1 MASGRHKL
9 VIESQFQRRIMRI
22 AAPVSAATLVTGAVV
37 GVAVAGG
44 PAEQDAPEA
53 TATPVRATLAAPV
66 ADVADFAD
74 RVETASRSSRRVTL
88 QAKPDVKRQLFM
100 TADLNLWPTA
110 AEKGEPIDV
119 LPAGEKVGFT
129 GKVRNGFAQILYDGQ
144 VRWVNNDYLTDE
156 KPVEETAE
164 AGESTDAAEAGEAAA
179 TGEVSGAACVHGSS
193 IESGLTSGAVAVY
206 RAVCAAFPQ
215 VSSYGGW
222 RGDGEHA
229 DGRAIDIMVSG
240 DLGWQIANW
249 LVANSSRLGLYDVIY
264 AQRIW
269 TDQRSSEGW
278 RPMEDRGSTTANHYD
293 HVHVKAY

>member
-9 VIESQFQRRIMRI
+9 VVESQFRRRLVRI
-22 AAPVSAATLVTGAVV
+22 AAPVSAATLVTGTVV
-37 GVAVAGG
+37 SIAVAGG
-44 PAEQDAPEA
+44 NSGQEPPEA
-53 TATPVRATLAAPV
+53 TPTPVQATLAVP
-66 ADVADFAD
+66 DLSD

-88 QAKPDVKRQLFM
+88 KAKPDVKRQMFM
-100 TADLNLWPTA
+100 TADLNLWPTP

-119 LPAGEKVGFT
+119 LSAGEKVAFT
-129 GKVRNGFAQILYDGQ
+129 GLVRNGFAQILHGGQ
-144 VRWVNNDYLTDE
+144 VRWVNNDYLTAE
-156 KPVEETAE
+156 KPVAETTA
-164 AGESTDAAEAGEAAA
+164 AGQAGEAAA
-179 TGEVSGAACVHGSS
+179 TGAVSGAACVHGSS
-193 IESGLTSGAVAVY
+193 IESGLTSGAIAVY

-215 VSSYGGW
+215 VGSYGGW

-249 LVANSSRLGLYDVIY
+249 LVANSGRLSLYDVIY
-264 AQRIW
+264 SQRIW

>member
-1 MASGRHKL
+1 MALGRHKL
-9 VIESQFQRRIMRI
+9 VVESQFRRRLVRI

-44 PAEQDAPEA
+44 QADPDAPEA

-66 ADVADFAD
+66 TDFAD
-74 RVETASRSSRRVTL
+74 RAETASRSSRRVTL

-100 TADLNLWPTA
+100 TADLNLWPKP

-119 LPAGEKVGFT
+119 LPAGEKVAFT
-129 GKVRNGFAQILYDGQ
+129 GEVRNGFAQILLDGQ

-156 KPVEETAE
+156 KPVEESTESAEVAETAE
-164 AGESTDAAEAGEAAA
+164 AGDTAT
-179 TGEVSGAACVHGSS
+179 TGEVSGDACVHGSS
-193 IESGLTSGAVAVY
+193 IESGLTSGATAVY

-215 VSSYGGW
+215 VSGYGGW
-222 RGDGEHA
+222 RGDGEHS
-229 DGRAIDIMVSG
+229 DGRAIDIMASG

-249 LVANSSRLGLYDVIY
+249 LVANSARLGLYDVIY
-264 AQRIW
+264 SQQIW

-278 RPMEDRGSTTANHYD
+278 RSMEDRGSTTANHYD